1 MRSMSIL
8 LRFKHLLSV
17 RSLCSVMIV
26 FFLFTFNIKGQ
37 SLIKV
42 EPLASEKARGMVFL
56 GKDILDNSYWLTGN
70 IVAKSQGRNVFSFQE
85 FSLGQIHFVDFL
97 NPVQFGLY
105 YKDYNTWIILDENLV
120 LISQF
125 DFSKLLSNYE
135 ISFVANSVR
144 NTFWIV
150 DELGKSIN
158 RYDPRRS
165 GVNKLYTLIGEDVK
179 KYYSDVNHLFWV
191 TVDNQ
196 LKGIDI
202 YGNKILD
209 ISIPKHDLLQVLN
222 SKSIL
227 YSYNNELFYVDFE
240 KNNSSKIILN
250 AKSISGFF
258 FNTQKLSIFGNR
270 VLNNYQLKLS

>member
-8 LRFKHLLSV
+8 LRFKHLLDV
-17 RSLCSVMIV
+17 RSLFNVLIV
-26 FFLFTFNIKGQ
+26 FFLFSLTIKGQ
-37 SLIKV
+37 SLLKV
-42 EPLASEKARGMVFL
+42 DSLASEKARGMVFL

-70 IVAKSQGRNVFSFQE
+70 VVTKSQGEKVFSFQE
-85 FSLGQIHFVDFL
+85 FSLGQIHCVDFV
-97 NPVQFGLY
+97 NPVQLGLY
-105 YKDYNTWIILDENLV
+105 YKEYNTWMILDENLV
-120 LISQF
+120 LVNQF
-125 DFSKLLSNYE
+125 DFSKLLSTYE

-150 DELGKSIN
+150 DELEKSIN

-165 GVNKLYTLIGEDVK
+165 GVNKLYTMIGEDVR
-179 KYYSDVNHLFWV
+179 KYYSDVNHLYWV
-191 TVDNQ
+191 TEDNQ
-196 LKGIDI
+196 LQGVDI

-209 ISIPKHDLLQVLN
+209 VYIPKYDLLQVLN

-240 KNNSSKIILN
+240 NNSSSKIILN